1 MLKLSDFLNTLYILV
16 DAKKA
21 KEEESS
27 KIDCLHEEVEVIPFD
42 NLLGAYFY
50 KDDINSFLYLAN
62 DISKYQKA
70 NEDNMDTLKAHF
82 KNISEQST
90 NYPYFDLDKDRI
102 EFQSFYSESD
112 YPEDYI
118 SYVIDFTKEAI
129 LKLDAKQRKVFL
141 ITFDNDNDF
150 EENLYYY
157 LLDESDIILNEKIF
171 VGRTLVQELIELW
184 KFQLINKDDIK
195 INNELFVINKND
207 FDDFVKKISNLID
220 DDINI
225 FNKVKNVTL
234 REFID
239 FYFEVQNKEL
249 TQNTKNIQT
258 LINNDKVNAGDV
270 VKRHNHYNDLA
281 KGFTLLKHK
290 DDEVQK
296 ILDGFKRDKEFCS
309 KYKINNVYCIDT
321 KDERQLDKYKDH
333 ISGIHGTTLTS
344 ITSILLNNVKT
355 SSELMSLNADFKY
368 TGSLLGDGVYFAD
381 PKQPIKTAFYWR
393 DEAKNNYYMFYA
405 DIAYNKDS
413 LCEVDSRGAS
423 VNGVSMKK
431 ASLIRAKHFG
441 RRSLTEIV
449 TPISDNVKLKYLF
462 EFKRK

>member
-27 KIDCLHEEVEVIPFD
+27 KINCLHEEVEVIPFD

-70 NEDNMDTLKAHF
+70 NEDNMNTLKTHF
-82 KNISEQST
+82 ENISDQST

-112 YPEDYI
+112 YQEDYI
-118 SYVIDFTKEAI
+118 TYVINFTKEAI

-150 EENLYYY
+150 DENLHYY
-157 LLDESDIILNEKIF
+157 LLDESNNILDEKIF
-171 VGRTLVQELIELW
+171 VGRTLVEELIELW

-195 INNELFVINKND
+195 INNKLLVNKKND
-207 FDDFVKKISNLID
+207 FDDFVKKISNLVD
-220 DDINI
+220 DLGV
-225 FNKVKNVTL
+225 FNKIKNVTL

-249 TQNTKNIQT
+249 TQNTKNIQS
-258 LINNDKVNAGDV
+258 LINNDKVNANDV
-270 VKRHNHYNDLA
+270 VKRHNHYNDLS

-309 KYKINNVYCIDT
+309 KYKINNVYRINT

-333 ISGIHGTTLTS
+333 INGIHATTLTS

-355 SSELMSLNADFKY
+355 SSELMNLNANFKY
-368 TGSLLGDGVYFAD
+368 TGSMLGDGVYFAD

-393 DEAKNNYYMFYA
+393 DEDTYYMFYA

-413 LCEVDSRGAS
+413 LCEVDSRGATI
-423 VNGVSMKK
+423 NGVNMKK
-431 ASLIRAKHFG
+431 ASLVRAKHFG

-449 TPISDNVKLKYLF
+449 TPISDNVKLKYLL

>member
-1 MLKLSDFLNTLYILV
+1 MLKLNDFLNTLYILV

-70 NEDNMDTLKAHF
+70 NEDNMGTLKAHF
-82 KNISEQST
+82 KNISNQST
-90 NYPYFDLDKDRI
+90 NYPYFDVDKDRI

-112 YPEDYI
+112 YQEDYI
-118 SYVIDFTKEAI
+118 SYVINFTKEAI

-150 EENLYYY
+150 DENLHYY
-157 LLDESDIILNEKIF
+157 LLDESDNVLDEKIF
-171 VGRTLVQELIELW
+171 VGRTLVEELIELW

-195 INNELFVINKND
+195 IDNSLLANNKTD
-207 FDDFVKKISNLID
+207 FDDFVKKISNLVD
-220 DDINI
+220 DLDV

-249 TQNTKNIQT
+249 TQNTKNIQS

-309 KYKINNVYCIDT
+309 KFKINNVYRINT

-333 ISGIHGTTLTS
+333 INGIHATTLTS

-393 DEAKNNYYMFYA
+393 SEDTYYMFYA

-413 LCEVDSRGAS
+413 LCEVNSSGATI
-423 VNGVSMKK
+423 NGVPMKK

-449 TPISDNVKLKYLF
+449 TPISDNVKLKYLL
-462 EFKRK
+462 EFRRK